1 MELVFSPHHFIDYI
15 HISLNDANHL
25 HGHSLIHIVGA
36 GLTQDPLLL
45 HLDCHIGGVKQLPR
59 GDASQNKVP
68 GFQCLGALGGGA
80 DTHSSDR
87 MTNRQIE
94 AAFLW
99 QGTGVGNDCKSVHL
113 QLVVVVEAQ
122 RLIDPDTRVK
132 FKAAL
137 FQTVLAARM
146 TGVQKT
152 PFPTCEP
159 F

>member
-1 MELVFSPHHFIDYI
+1 MELVFSPHHLID
-15 HISLNDANHL
+15 HVDISLNDANHL
-25 HGHSLIHIVGA
+25 HGHGLVHIIRA
-36 GLTQDPLLL
+36 GLSQNALLL
-45 HLDCHIGGVKQLPR
+45 HLDCHISSVEQFPGGN
-59 GDASQNKVP
+59 ASQDEVT
-68 GFQCLGALGGGA
+68 GFQCLGTLRAGA
-80 DTHSSDR
+80 DTHGSDG
-87 MTNRQIE
+87 MTDGQIE
-94 AAFLW
+94 ATLLW
-99 QGTGVGNDCKSVHL
+99 QSAGVGDNRQSVHL

-132 FKAAL
+132 FEAAL